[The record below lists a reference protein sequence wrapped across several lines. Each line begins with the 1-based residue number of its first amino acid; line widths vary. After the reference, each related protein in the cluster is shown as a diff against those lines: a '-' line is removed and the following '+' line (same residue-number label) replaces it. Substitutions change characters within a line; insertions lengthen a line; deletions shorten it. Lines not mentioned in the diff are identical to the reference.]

1 MQQPLRKRMLTAAQF
16 VARFKAE
23 KALQQWRYCKV
34 FSLWRQCPVK
44 RCRRDQIC
52 RSNKPMCML
61 LAYRQ
66 LPHRAQWQA
75 RQGILDATP
84 ANIGAPERA
93 ARQCMPYDLCMANTT
108 ADAVAQY
115 LLPARLSR
123 SKREKLRAFRQS
135 VIGAARARE
144 EL

>member
-1 MQQPLRKRMLTAAQF
+1 M
-16 VARFKAE
+16 V
-23 KALQQWRYCKV
+23 
-34 FSLWRQCPVK
+34 
-44 RCRRDQIC
+44 
-52 RSNKPMCML
+52 

-75 RQGILDATP
+75 RQDILDATP

-93 ARQCMPYDLCMANTT
+93 ARQCMPYDLFMANTT

-123 SKREKLRAFRQS
+123 PNRERLRVFRQS
-135 VIGAARARE
+135 VIGAARARKE
-144 EL
+144 P

>member
-1 MQQPLRKRMLTAAQF
+1 M
-16 VARFKAE
+16 V
-23 KALQQWRYCKV
+23 
-34 FSLWRQCPVK
+34 
-44 RCRRDQIC
+44 
-52 RSNKPMCML
+52 
-61 LAYRQ
+61 LAYHQ
-66 LPHRAQWQA
+66 LPHPAQWQA
-75 RQGILDATP
+75 RKDILDATP

-115 LLPARLSR
+115 LSQERLSR
-123 SKREKLRAFRQS
+123 PKREKLRVFRQS

>member
-1 MQQPLRKRMLTAAQF
+1 M
-16 VARFKAE
+16 V
-23 KALQQWRYCKV
+23 
-34 FSLWRQCPVK
+34 
-44 RCRRDQIC
+44 
-52 RSNKPMCML
+52 

-66 LPHRAQWQA
+66 LPHSAQWQA
-75 RQGILDATP
+75 RKDILDATP
-84 ANIGAPERA
+84 ANIGAPEHA

-123 SKREKLRAFRQS
+123 PKREKLRVLRQS
-135 VIGAARARE
+135 FIGAVRARE

>member
-1 MQQPLRKRMLTAAQF
+1 MQQSLRKEMLTAAQF

-23 KALQQWRYCKV
+23 KALQQRRYCKV
-34 FSLWRQCPVK
+34 FDLWRQCPVR
-44 RCRRDQIC
+44 RCRRDHIC
-52 RSNKPMCML
+52 RSNKPVCML
-61 LAYRQ
+61 LAYHQ
-66 LPHRAQWQA
+66 LQHRAQWRA
-75 RQGILDATP
+75 RQDILDATP

-93 ARQCMPYDLCMANTT
+93 ARQCMPFDLCMVNLT

-123 SKREKLRAFRQS
+123 SKRKRLRVVRQS

-144 EL
+144 L